1 MSTLTKVDLSGF
13 MAKAYDQGA
22 QNACVAFAITHAL
35 EIQAR
40 IAGKP
45 VAPLSQQQLYNDT
58 RILMNK
64 FDVDGGSNIDVAW
77 LAAKTI
83 GVAPE
88 SSFTYGSHNSFT
100 KPGEAVHELAS
111 SQKVGG
117 YKWLNMYQHSGGFAS
132 QITEYLSQGKPVV
145 ITAWVHNEF
154 GNGYSINS
162 PMVGPHAYTITGVD
176 WSTQSYN
183 VLNSWTGWGN
193 NGYGKIPFSEIPGL
207 NGNNKPYGA
216 DLISA
221 TVATG
226 FMGMDF
232 EYTDAKEIVAQQYAC
247 ILKRPAEVGGMKWWS
262 DQITK
267 GGDKVAIS
275 DALINSAEGQ
285 HRYAD
290 KSNFEFI
297 KDVYKSVLGREGE
310 EGGLQWWSGQLD
322 NGATRGTIYN
332 EFIKLADNPKFVEPL
347 AHEYLENKTDLSEY
361 ISIAMQWR
369 GDKHKESVSEALAQ
383 VSYDPNKV
391 EVIKVGL
398 HETFETTLL
407 F

>member
-1 MSTLTKVDLSGF
+1 MTTVDLSGF
-13 MAKAYDQGA
+13 MLKAEEQGN
-22 QNACVAFAITHAL
+22 QNSCLAYAISRTL
-35 EIQAR
+35 EMQAR

-45 VAPLSQQQLYNDT
+45 VAPLSEQQLYNDT

-64 FDVDGGSNIDVAW
+64 FTVDCGSNIDVAW
-77 LAAKTI
+77 FAAKTI

-88 SSFTYGSHNSFT
+88 SAFTYGSHNLYT
-100 KPGEAVHELAS
+100 KPSEDVHELAS
-111 SQKVGG
+111 TQKVGG

-132 QITEYLSQGKPVV
+132 EITEYLSQGKPVV
-145 ITAWVHNEF
+145 ITAWVHDQF
-154 GNGYSINS
+154 GNGSSISS
-162 PMVGPHAYTITGVD
+162 PMVGPHAYVITGVD
-176 WSTQSYN
+176 QSTQSYN
-183 VLNSWTGWGN
+183 VLNSWTGWGT
-193 NGYGKIPFSEIPGL
+193 NGYGKIPFSEIPGI
-207 NGNNKPYGA
+207 NANNQPFGK

-232 EYTDAKEIVAQQYAC
+232 EYTNAKEIVAQQYAC

-262 DQITK
+262 DQVAK
-267 GGDKVAIS
+267 GGDKVSIS

-285 HRYAD
+285 HRYGS
-290 KSNFEFI
+290 KSNFDFI

-332 EFIKLADNPKFVEPL
+332 EFIKLADNPKFIESV

-361 ISIAMQWR
+361 ISIAMQWD
-369 GDKHKESVSEALAQ
+369 GLEHANSVSEALAQ

-398 HETFETTLL
+398 HETFETLL